1 MGCRMV
7 YELSLINAVFKK
19 KKKRIINSEGY
30 KGIAGGSGAGPA
42 AHNLNCAIE
51 KVTGQ

>member
-1 MGCRMV
+1 MV
-7 YELSLINAVFKK
+7 YELSLINAVFLKK

-30 KGIAGGSGAGPA
+30 KGIAGGSGAGLA

-51 KVTGQ
+51 KVIGQ

>member
-1 MGCRMV
+1 MV
-7 YELSLINAVFKK
+7 YELYLINAVFLKK
-19 KKKRIINSEGY
+19 KKIINSEGY
-30 KGIAGGSGAGPA
+30 KGIAGGSGAGLA